1 MNIIIPPDIG
11 LLVLGGVCLVIVISN
26 LIMRVLKRYY
36 PKLRKRILSW
46 RFRAGVTLLIM
57 LFLIIALVPVVFIK
71 VDSGEVGVLW
81 KRLGG
86 GTYLNKPFSEGTVLV
101 MPWDKLTIYSS
112 RFQTADR
119 QIHAITNQGLKIT
132 LDVTVRYR
140 PVVDHVPFLHQLVG
154 PDYVNEMV
162 IPEVSS
168 AVRVIVSNYTAEEVY
183 GQQRMDVQ
191 GQLLGKVLEELKLQE
206 QTILKEAASEMKG
219 HALVNLD
226 DVLIRRVN
234 VPDKVH
240 NAIIAK
246 VNQHY
251 LQQEYD
257 MRLEVA
263 QKEAQR
269 KEMEAQGIAA
279 FQKTV
284 AGGINETYLRWRG
297 IEATI
302 ELAKSNNSKV
312 VVIGGGKDGLPLI
325 LNTEN
330 SLAPAVAPNSTHDGS
345 HAIKQS
351 DSHKADPKNISE
363 SDGHSKT
370 NSKESLY
377 RSPTASVHIPLEEVS
392 EPR

>member
-11 LLVLGGVCLVIVISN
+11 LLVLGALCLVIVISN
-26 LIMRVLKRYY
+26 IVMRVLKRYY
-36 PKLRKRILSW
+36 PKLRKRIVSW
-46 RFRAGVTLLIM
+46 RFRAGVTLLIL
-57 LFLIIALVPVVFIK
+57 LFLIVALVPVVFIK

-86 GTYLNKPFSEGTVLV
+86 GTYLDKPFSEGTVLV
-101 MPWDKLTIYSS
+101 MPWDKLVIYSS
-112 RFQTADR
+112 RFQTANR
-119 QIHAITNQGLKIT
+119 EIHAITNQGLRIT

-140 PVVDHVPFLHQLVG
+140 PVVKHIPFLHQLVG
-154 PDYVNEMV
+154 QDYVNEMV

-183 GQQRMDVQ
+183 GSQRMDVQ
-191 GQLLGKVLEELKLQE
+191 AQLLGKVLNELKLQE
-206 QTILKEAASEMKG
+206 QTILKGISGEMKG

-234 VPDKVH
+234 VPEGVH

-263 QKEAQR
+263 EKEAMR
-269 KEMEAQGIAA
+269 KETEAKGIAA

-284 AGGINETYLRWRG
+284 SGGISETYLRWRG

-302 ELAKSNNSKV
+302 ELAKSNNAKV

-330 SLAPAVAPNSTHDGS
+330 SLGPSLPAVS
-345 HAIKQS
+345 HAK
-351 DSHKADPKNISE
+351 DDKEATE
-363 SDGHSKT
+363 KT
-370 NSKESLY
+370 NKETKKEPVY
-377 RSPTASVHIPLEEVS
+377 RSPTASAHIPLEEVAQ
-392 EPR
+392 P